1 MQSQNNTYKI
11 ALRGMLIAASF
22 ILSWI
27 ESRLPVFVAIP
38 GIKLGLTNI
47 TVLVALYKLGSKDA
61 FAINIVRI
69 LLVGFTFGNTF
80 SLLYSMAGGVLSCLA
95 MIMLKKTERFGITNV
110 SMVGGLC
117 HNIGQILMAM
127 LILNSS
133 AILYY
138 LPVLWFSGILSGII
152 IGVLSGIIVTRIKSI

>member
-11 ALRGMLIAASF
+11 ALRGMLIATSF

-47 TVLVALYKLGSKDA
+47 TVLVALYKLGNKDA

-95 MIMLKKTERFGITNV
+95 MITLKKTERFGITNV
-110 SMVGGLC
+110 SMAGGLC